1 MPRLSLIAAMAR
13 NRVIGRD
20 NKLPWRLPA
29 DLKRFRTLTTGH
41 PIIMGRKTFDS
52 LGRALPNRHNIV
64 ITRDDNFRADAVSA
78 VNSIPAA
85 IAAAGNVN
93 ELFVIGGARIYE
105 QLLPLA
111 DRLYLTLIEAEVQGD
126 AWFPDYEVE
135 QWMETS
141 RERFP
146 TDDAN
151 AHAMEF
157 VVLDRRSNKWPLSFA
172 PSPSGRGLG

>member
-64 ITRDDNFRADAVSA
+64 MTRDVNFRADDVTV
-78 VNSIPAA
+78 VNGISAA
-85 IAAAGNVN
+85 IAAAGDVS
-93 ELFVIGGARIYE
+93 EMFVIGGAHVYE

-111 DRLYLTLIEAEVQGD
+111 DRLYLTLIDADVPGD
-126 AWFPDYEVE
+126 AWFPDYGAEH
-135 QWMETS
+135 WLETS

-146 TDDAN
+146 ADDTN
-151 AHAMEF
+151 SSAMEF
-157 VVLDRRSNKWPLSFA
+157 VTLDRIQK
-172 PSPSGRGLG
+172 